1 MPFLSG
7 NITLLAPECRCSG
20 IPQDVLKS
28 LNGLIVRPD
37 LVKRKFLW
45 NHGTWSMIA
54 MNKEKSKSSAQVK
67 TDARQARLEEALRQN
82 LAKRKAQ
89 ARERKKNGDKKENT

>member
-1 MPFLSG
+1 M
-7 NITLLAPECRCSG
+7 
-20 IPQDVLKS
+20 LKS
-28 LNGLIVRPD
+28 SNGLIVHPD

-45 NHGTWSMIA
+45 NHGTWSLTA
-54 MNKEKSKSSAQVK
+54 MNKEKSKSSARVK

-89 ARERKKNGDKKENT
+89 ARKRSKKENT

>member
-1 MPFLSG
+1 
-7 NITLLAPECRCSG
+7 
-20 IPQDVLKS
+20 
-28 LNGLIVRPD
+28 
-37 LVKRKFLW
+37 
-45 NHGTWSMIA
+45 

-89 ARERKKNGDKKENT
+89 ARERKKNDDKKENT